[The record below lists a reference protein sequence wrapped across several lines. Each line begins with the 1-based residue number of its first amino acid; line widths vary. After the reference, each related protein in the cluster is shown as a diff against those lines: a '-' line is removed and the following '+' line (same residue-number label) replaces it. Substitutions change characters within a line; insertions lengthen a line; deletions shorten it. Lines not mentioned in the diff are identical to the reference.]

1 MKFLKTF
8 SKNIFEFILLPIL
21 SVLSILLLFTIVVM
35 FINLPGI
42 IFQLFSIDNSF
53 WISVIYFEWIALLLS
68 IMCSLAFYPYD
79 YSFKGVLLST
89 FIMFII
95 FSLISGYIALCIH
108 FHLLL
113 WITLSIIVIGVLT
126 VIVIK
131 SYKEAKM

>member
-42 IFQLFSIDNSF
+42 IFQLFSIDSSF

-89 FIMFII
+89 IIMFII

-113 WITLSIIVIGVLT
+113 WITLSLIVIGVLT